1 MKNMKNIIKKQ
12 VCEEYLATAAASEIQ
27 KMMDAGWV
35 LRMMQSYTGSNGSV
49 FIIAVFDIEISV

>member
-1 MKNMKNIIKKQ
+1 
-12 VCEEYLATAAASEIQ
+12 
-27 KMMDAGWV
+27 V